1 MNMHI
6 GHNNPPGPV
15 EEVIADPIEAV
26 IAEFDGVISEAQN
39 WADGEPV
46 KTEAAMLSVDEIIKG
61 FKKYRTALNKA
72 GKERTEPFHRA
83 WKAQVAAVKV
93 YADDADLMQSALVA
107 LVAPFKAKL
116 AEEKKAAERAA
127 WQAAEDARKDAEA
140 KAAAANAADIEAQ
153 REAQAAKQAA
163 MDAQRSAQ
171 VQSKDKIKGMRTV
184 THHEITDMRAA
195 VNWIAANDKKAMA
208 DFATEYARRNHKQSQ
223 IAGVRVW
230 AEKEAF

>member
-1 MNMHI
+1 MNI
-6 GHNNPPGPV
+6 GHNNPP
-15 EEVIADPIEAV
+15 DPIVSV
-26 IAEFDGVISEAQN
+26 ITEFDGIISEAQN

-72 GKERTEPFHRA
+72 GKEKTEPFHRA

-93 YADDADLMQSALVA
+93 YTDDADLMQSALVA

-116 AEEKKAAERAA
+116 AEKKKAAERAA
-127 WQAAEDARKDAEA
+127 WQAAEDASKDAKA

-163 MDAQRSAQ
+163 MDAQRLAQ

-184 THHEITDMRAA
+184 THHEITDMRAT

-230 AEKEAF
+230 NEKEAF

>member
-6 GHNNPPGPV
+6 GHNNPP
-15 EEVIADPIEAV
+15 DPIETV
-26 IAEFDGVISEAQN
+26 IAEFDDILIEAQN

-46 KTEAAMLSVDEIIKG
+46 ETEAAMLSVDEIIKG

-72 GKERTEPFHRA
+72 GKERTDPFHKA
-83 WKAQVAAVKV
+83 WKAEVAAVKV
-93 YADDADLMQSALVA
+93 YADDADLMQAALVA

-116 AEEKKAAERAA
+116 AEKKKAEERAA
-127 WQAAEDARKDAEA
+127 WQAAEDARKEADA

-163 MDAQRSAQ
+163 MDAQKTAQ
-171 VQSKDKIKGMRTV
+171 SQSKDKVKGLRTV
-184 THHEITDMRAA
+184 TRHEITDMRAA
-195 VNWIAANDKKAMA
+195 VNWIATNDKDAMA
-208 DFATEYARRNHKQSQ
+208 DFATEYVRRNHKTAE

-230 AEKEAF
+230 EEKEAF

>member
-1 MNMHI
+1 MNIHI
-6 GHNNPPGPV
+6 GHNNPP
-15 EEVIADPIEAV
+15 DPIESV
-26 IAEFDGVISEAQN
+26 IAEFDGIISEAQN

-72 GKERTEPFHRA
+72 GKEKTEPFHRA

-116 AEEKKAAERAA
+116 AEKKRAAERLA
-127 WQAAEDARKDAEA
+127 WQAAEDASKDAEA

-163 MDAQRSAQ
+163 MDAQKAAQ
-171 VQSKDKIKGMRTV
+171 SRSKDKVKGLRTV
-184 THHEITDMRAA
+184 TRHEITDMRAA
-195 VNWIAANDKKAMA
+195 VNWIATNDKAAMA
-208 DFATEYARRNHKQSQ
+208 DFTTDYIRRNHKQYK
-223 IAGVRVW
+223 IAGVRVCE
-230 AEKEAF
+230 EKEAF